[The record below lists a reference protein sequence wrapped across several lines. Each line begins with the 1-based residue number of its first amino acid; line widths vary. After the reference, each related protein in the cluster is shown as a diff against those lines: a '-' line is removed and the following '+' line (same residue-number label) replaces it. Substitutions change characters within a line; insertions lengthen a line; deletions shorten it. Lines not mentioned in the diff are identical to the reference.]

1 MFFKLSG
8 LPRYLWRDD
17 KKNFVFAEWTF
28 WRTLITSVSAIKF
41 RAPLKCFLLLNS
53 LAYLS
58 LLIGSF
64 RFEPVESKSFSIIVE
79 LLIILDNQDTEVSDV
94 ISGLIKGLSA
104 MVKWSG
110 GGTSEG
116 LIPIIFSTSICL
128 LQFDNSIANVVP
140 AE

>member
-1 MFFKLSG
+1 MS
-8 LPRYLWRDD
+8 
-17 KKNFVFAEWTF
+17 VF
-28 WRTLITSVSAIKF
+28 AIKF
-41 RAPLKCFLLLNS
+41 RAPLKCFLSLNS

-94 ISGLIKGLSA
+94 IKGLIKGLSA

-116 LIPIIFSTSICL
+116 LIPIICSTSICL

>member
-1 MFFKLSG
+1 MFFKLSD
-8 LPRYLWRDD
+8 LQASNSNY
-17 KKNFVFAEWTF
+17 KKKFCFCRMGILKNA
-28 WRTLITSVSAIKF
+28 LTSVSAIKEGSF
-41 RAPLKCFLLLNS
+41 KCFLLLNS

-58 LLIGSF
+58 LLVGSF

-79 LLIILDNQDTEVSDV
+79 LLIILDNHDTEVSDV
-94 ISGLIKGLSA
+94 IKGLINGLSA
-104 MVKWSG
+104 MVKWNG

-128 LQFDNSIANVVP
+128 LKFDNSIANVVP